1 MRRPRQGL
9 ALLVF
14 ALLTASGC
22 WAQRDCYGA
31 VVEVAV
37 SLGGQPEE
45 AFYGYPAPFGAALN
59 DTATAQMPLVAAHP
73 ATACEP
79 LARATLPGA
88 AALVA
93 RGNCSFTEKAKA
105 VQAAGFEAMLLFNND
120 EECVLMS
127 ANRSEAEGLRI
138 MVASLTAEAGAAL
151 AALAAA
157 HPAGGGDAAA
167 VALRMPA
174 LGAVD
179 WSSLALWLL
188 ATSTVAA
195 GALWAG
201 QGHLAGLGRESG
213 TPTAKKGGAGDVPSV
228 TISSRA
234 AVGFVLLA
242 SAMLVLLFFFLDKWL
257 AYILVGLFA
266 LGAWQACGMVIYSA
280 LQQLSSPQWR
290 AAQLRLPGAG
300 LVPVNGVLATAAG
313 ATLCAVWAV
322 WHNAPWSW
330 PLQDAM
336 GVCFMLVILKQ
347 FFLPNLKVA
356 TILLCLAFVYDVWWV
371 FLQPLVTGGESV
383 MVEVATG
390 GASHEQLPMV
400 LRFPHHPL
408 GTNPAFA
415 ILGLGDVVLPG
426 LLAVF
431 CRRFDLSNRLPLS
444 RAFFPP
450 CLAGYGCGL
459 LLTYCALWFSWFGDQ
474 GQPALLY
481 LVPCTLGTVSAL
493 ALSRGQ
499 VAQLW
504 LNDFEG
510 SNGLGSA
517 QRSSDAGDAGEHG
530 GSRRYSSEAD
540 RLESGLERLLSEQ
553 RPSPRSSPR

>member
-1 MRRPRQGL
+1 MGRPWQGA

-14 ALLTASGC
+14 ALLTACGC
-22 WAQRDCYGA
+22 SAQRDCYGA
-31 VVEVAV
+31 VVEVTV

-45 AFYGYPAPFGAALN
+45 AVYGYPAPFGTALN
-59 DTATAQMPLVAAHP
+59 DTPTAQLPLVAAQP
-73 ATACEP
+73 ANACQP
-79 LARATLPGA
+79 LPRASPPGA

-93 RGNCSFTEKAKA
+93 RGNCSFADKARA
-105 VQAAGFEAMLLFNND
+105 VQAAGFGAMLLYND
-120 EECVLMS
+120 DAECVLMS
-127 ANRSEAEGLRI
+127 ANRSEVEGLRI
-138 MVASLTAEAGAAL
+138 TVVSLTAEAGAAL

-157 HPAGGGDAAA
+157 HPAGSGDAAT
-167 VALRMPA
+167 VVLRMPA
-174 LGAVD
+174 PGAVD
-179 WSSLALWLL
+179 WSSLALWLI
-188 ATSTVAA
+188 ATGTVAA

-213 TPTAKKGGAGDVPSV
+213 TPTAKKGGGGDVPSV

-257 AYILVGLFA
+257 AYILVSMFA
-266 LGAWQACGMVIYSA
+266 LGAWQACSMVLFSA

-290 AAQLRLPGAG
+290 AAHLRLPWAG
-300 LVPVNGVLATAAG
+300 LVPANGVLAAAVAG
-313 ATLCAVWAV
+313 LLCAIWAV

-336 GVCFMLVILKQ
+336 GVCFMVVILKQ

-390 GASHEQLPMV
+390 GASHQQLPMV

-431 CRRFDLSNRLPLS
+431 CRRFDLSNRLPPA
-444 RAFFPP
+444 RAYFPL
-450 CLAGYGCGL
+450 CLAGYGAGL

-493 ALSRGQ
+493 GLSRGQ
-499 VAQLW
+499 LDQLW
-504 LNDFEG
+504 SNDFDG
-510 SNGLGSA
+510 SGALGSA
-517 QRSSDAGDAGEHG
+517 QRSGSGEVGEPG
-530 GSRRYSSEAD
+530 GSRRYAAEAD
-540 RLESGLERLLSEQ
+540 RLESGLERLLPEQ

>member
-1 MRRPRQGL
+1 ML
-9 ALLVF
+9 IS
-14 ALLTASGC
+14 TS
-22 WAQRDCYGA
+22 
-31 VVEVAV
+31 
-37 SLGGQPEE
+37 GQP
-45 AFYGYPAPFGAALN
+45 
-59 DTATAQMPLVAAHP
+59 MPVPSPPHLQPCA
-73 ATACEP
+73 
-79 LARATLPGA
+79 
-88 AALVA
+88 
-93 RGNCSFTEKAKA
+93 
-105 VQAAGFEAMLLFNND
+105 
-120 EECVLMS
+120 ECVLMS

-174 LGAVD
+174 PGAID

-257 AYILVGLFA
+257 AYILVRGAGRGRPVAGRGDGQCGMQGLAICAPAGALRHRLCRAPHCSCTAAPPLSCRVSAAAATPQPLLPALMFRVPLGPNCSPPLQVGLFA
-266 LGAWQACGMVIYSA
+266 LGAWQACGMVLYSA

-330 PLQDAM
+330 PLQ
-336 GVCFMLVILKQ
+336 VRRVH
-347 FFLPNLKVA
+347 PS
-356 TILLCLAFVYDVWWV
+356 WV
-371 FLQPLVTGGESV
+371 
-383 MVEVATG
+383 
-390 GASHEQLPMV
+390 
-400 LRFPHHPL
+400 
-408 GTNPAFA
+408 
-415 ILGLGDVVLPG
+415 
-426 LLAVF
+426 
-431 CRRFDLSNRLPLS
+431 
-444 RAFFPP
+444 
-450 CLAGYGCGL
+450 
-459 LLTYCALWFSWFGDQ
+459 
-474 GQPALLY
+474 
-481 LVPCTLGTVSAL
+481 
-493 ALSRGQ
+493 
-499 VAQLW
+499 
-504 LNDFEG
+504 
-510 SNGLGSA
+510 
-517 QRSSDAGDAGEHG
+517 
-530 GSRRYSSEAD
+530 
-540 RLESGLERLLSEQ
+540 
-553 RPSPRSSPR
+553 